1 MPFRFRRTQ
10 RKAKGVENPKE
21 FVRFLRIAQG
31 SLKEL
36 EAHLMLASRVELMP
50 NEVTNRILKECE
62 KPGKMLR
69 ALVRSMQH
77 NAR

>member
-1 MPFRFRRTQ
+1 
-10 RKAKGVENPKE
+10 
-21 FVRFLRIAQG
+21 
-31 SLKEL
+31 
-36 EAHLMLASRVELMP
+36 MLASRVELMP

-77 NAR
+77 KARLVGGVEEGKE